1 MAEIFYDKNALIS
14 TILIFRRM
22 LFPSSHT
29 GKINSYYALKTF
41 GVNAQPYYVL
51 QGRDGKTLVPPRG
64 YDLNVENFVQFLRSG
79 IEAYKKQQ

>member
-29 GKINSYYALKTF
+29 GKINSYYR
-41 GVNAQPYYVL
+41 NMS
-51 QGRDGKTLVPPRG
+51 
-64 YDLNVENFVQFLRSG
+64 VQQLLYQFIRQLRMF
-79 IEAYKKQQ
+79 

>member
-1 MAEIFYDKNALIS
+1 MSWLDSRK
-14 TILIFRRM
+14 
-22 LFPSSHT
+22 PW
-29 GKINSYYALKTF
+29 
-41 GVNAQPYYVL
+41 GVNRQRPSAVRSAQPYYVL

>member
-1 MAEIFYDKNALIS
+1 MGDHRFGQSAQKSRQDQLLLCAETY
-14 TILIFRRM
+14 
-22 LFPSSHT
+22 
-29 GKINSYYALKTF
+29 

-79 IEAYKKQQ
+79 VEAYKKQQ